1 MEILNE
7 LCLDKRLEQSSRFK
21 LMIENI
27 IKATNIKME
36 KVVED
41 LRKNLSLLRTG
52 RASVTLL
59 DQIKVDYYGTPT
71 PLNQIGN
78 VTAPDPTLLTIQP
91 WDVTL
96 LQDIEKSILTSDLDL
111 NPANDG
117 KIIRIPI
124 PPLTE
129 ERRKQLARQAGKILE
144 EHRTAL
150 RNIRR
155 TQNNEIKTMLNNKE
169 LSEDDER
176 KGSGEIQKVTDH
188 FVEKLQ
194 DLAKKKEAEILTV

>member
-7 LCLDKRLEQSSRFK
+7 LFLDKRLEQSSRFK

-96 LQDIEKSILTSDLDL
+96 LQDIEKAILASDLDL
-111 NPANDG
+111 N
-117 KIIRIPI
+117 
-124 PPLTE
+124 
-129 ERRKQLARQAGKILE
+129 
-144 EHRTAL
+144 
-150 RNIRR
+150 
-155 TQNNEIKTMLNNKE
+155 
-169 LSEDDER
+169 LSLIHISEPTR
-176 KGSGEIQKVTDH
+176 PY
-188 FVEKLQ
+188 
-194 DLAKKKEAEILTV
+194 

>member
-7 LCLDKRLEQSSRFK
+7 LFLDKRLEQSSRFK

-91 WDVTL
+91 WDCL
-96 LQDIEKSILTSDLDL
+96 LYTSPSPRDR
-111 NPANDG
+111 G
-117 KIIRIPI
+117 
-124 PPLTE
+124 
-129 ERRKQLARQAGKILE
+129 
-144 EHRTAL
+144 
-150 RNIRR
+150 
-155 TQNNEIKTMLNNKE
+155 
-169 LSEDDER
+169 
-176 KGSGEIQKVTDH
+176 
-188 FVEKLQ
+188 
-194 DLAKKKEAEILTV
+194 

>member
-7 LCLDKRLEQSSRFK
+7 LFLDKRLEQSSRFK

-96 LQDIEKSILTSDLDL
+96 LQDIEKAILTSDLDL

-155 TQNNEIKTMLNNKE
+155 TQNAEIKTMLNNKE

-176 KGSGEIQKVTDH
+176 NGTGEIQKITDH

>member
-7 LCLDKRLEQSSRFK
+7 LFLDKRLEQSSRFK

-41 LRKNLSLLRTG
+41 LRKNLSLLRPG

-96 LQDIEKSILTSDLDL
+96 LQDIEKAILASDLDL

-176 KGSGEIQKVTDH
+176 KGAGEIQKATDH
-188 FVEKLQ
+188 FIEKLQ
-194 DLAKKKEAEILTV
+194 DVTKKKEAEILTV